1 MRRKQW
7 TNRPKKRLNFV
18 DLELMSKEEAT
29 RKPNFPSGGLDCQEV
44 LKILPHRYP
53 FVMVDRILS
62 VTEDTIVGLKNLT
75 LNEPFFQ
82 GHFPS
87 RPVMPGVLQ
96 LEAIA
101 QVAGI
106 FATSVA
112 ARPGT
117 IAYFMSADKV
127 KFRRPVAPGDQLRIE
142 VKMLK
147 YGGKIGKASGTCL
160 VDGEVAS
167 EGLVTFMLSDPE

>member
-7 TNRPKKRLNFV
+7 TKLPKRRLNFV
-18 DLELMSKEEAT
+18 DLKSMSKEKAT
-29 RKPNFPSGGLDCQEV
+29 DKPNFPSGGLDCEAV

-75 LNEPFFQ
+75 YNEPFFQ
-82 GHFPS
+82 GHFPN

-112 ARPGT
+112 ERPGT
-117 IAYFMSADKV
+117 IAYFMSADRV
-127 KFRRPVAPGDQLRIE
+127 KFRRPVVPGDQLQIE

-147 YGGKIGKASGTCL
+147 FGGKIGKASGTCL
-160 VDGEVAS
+160 VDGDVAS
-167 EGLVTFMLSDPE
+167 EGQVTFMLSDPE